1 VLISIPLLLLSCMA
15 VLAIADQLAL
25 PLLQQLMSPWLHHLH
40 LAGLP
45 GVDNAWL
52 PVIARAKH
60 LRALDLSGC
69 SMVRARSAAL
79 YCVIQVVCVG
89 TAHSDG
95 V

>member
-1 VLISIPLLLLSCMA
+1 VADAVLYLSSLLLLFLLHG
-15 VLAIADQLAL
+15 VLADQLAL

-69 SMVRARSAAL
+69 SMVGACSAAL
-79 YCVIQVVCVG
+79 CRVG
-89 TAHSDG
+89 WHSTQR
-95 V
+95 

>member
-1 VLISIPLLLLSCMA
+1 MWCIA
-15 VLAIADQLAL
+15 VLADQLAL

-69 SMVRARSAAL
+69 SMVSPSSPAL
-79 YCVIQVVCVG
+79 CLG
-89 TAHSDG
+89 
-95 V
+95 